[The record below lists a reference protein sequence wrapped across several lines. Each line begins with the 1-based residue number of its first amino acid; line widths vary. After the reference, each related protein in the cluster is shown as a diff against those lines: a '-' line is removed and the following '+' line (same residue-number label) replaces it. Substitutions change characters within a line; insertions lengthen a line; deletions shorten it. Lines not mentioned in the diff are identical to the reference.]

1 MHRAKLQRRNEG
13 TRERRALRQVGE
25 AQHIYTMTQA
35 PTEDAL
41 KTAADDES
49 EDVGESS
56 RTLEARSG

>member
-1 MHRAKLQRRNEG
+1 
-13 TRERRALRQVGE
+13 
-25 AQHIYTMTQA
+25 MTQA